1 MYSWD
6 VAPSSS
12 LLASH
17 GCFRAAPP
25 YRLCAV
31 LFIIFCSFAFWLFP
45 LLGCEGVMSSSL
57 VWGQENLLLIAT
69 NSINSCVR
77 KLGLFLITQ

>member
-6 VAPSSS
+6 V
-12 LLASH
+12 
-17 GCFRAAPP
+17 AAPP

-45 LLGCEGVMSSSL
+45 VLGCEGGNV
-57 VWGQENLLLIAT
+57 LLFRLEPRKSPADCDQQHQLLCAKTRIISNNT
-69 NSINSCVR
+69 IVSIQISN
-77 KLGLFLITQ
+77 KTGF